1 MSELISVQEKPVC
14 LSRHI
19 KAEYAFVFF
28 PSFPLNT
35 FIPFSTVKMLSSA
48 ILTIALAATAL
59 SHPTKR
65 QVGGVITSCS
75 VPRTA
80 AITFDDGPYIYSE
93 QIVDIL
99 DANNAKATFFVN
111 GNNFGCIYGDAQVQA
126 IKNAYSKGHQ
136 ISSHTW
142 AHKNLATLSLNE
154 VDTEFT
160 LVDKALESIL
170 GVKTAFMRPPFGS
183 YSDTVLQVA
192 AAHNQSVINW
202 DFDSGDSAGASAA
215 QSNSQYDTLVASRP
229 STILTLNHETYESSA
244 TTVLPHAIEVLQGA
258 GYRLV
263 TVAECLGLPP
273 YLSVGPAGT
282 KDASWTC

>member
-1 MSELISVQEKPVC
+1 
-14 LSRHI
+14 
-19 KAEYAFVFF
+19 
-28 PSFPLNT
+28 
-35 FIPFSTVKMLSSA
+35 MLSSA
-48 ILTIALAATAL
+48 FLTVVLAATAL

-65 QVGGVITSCS
+65 QVGSVITSCS

-93 QIVDIL
+93 QIIDIL

-111 GNNFGCIYGDAQVQA
+111 GCIYGDAEVQA
-126 IKNAYSKGHQ
+126 IKSAYSKGHQ

-142 AHKNLATLSLNE
+142 AHKDLATLSRNE
-154 VDTEFT
+154 VDTEFA
-160 LVDKALESIL
+160 LVDKALETIL

-192 AAHNQSVINW
+192 AAHNQSVIIW

-215 QSNSQYDTLVASRP
+215 QSNSQYDAFVASRP
-229 STILTLNHETYESSA
+229 NTILTLNHETYESSA
-244 TTVLPHAIEVLQGA
+244 TTVLPHAIEALQGA
-258 GYRLV
+258 GYKLV

-273 YLSVGPAGT
+273 YLSVGKAGT

>member
-1 MSELISVQEKPVC
+1 
-14 LSRHI
+14 
-19 KAEYAFVFF
+19 
-28 PSFPLNT
+28 
-35 FIPFSTVKMLSSA
+35 MLSSA
-48 ILTIALAATAL
+48 FLTIVLAVTAF

-65 QVGGVITSCS
+65 QVGSVITSCS

-80 AITFDDGPYIYSE
+80 AITFDDGPYIYSA

-99 DANNAKATFFVN
+99 DANDAKATFFVN
-111 GNNFGCIYGDAQVQA
+111 GNNFGCIYGDAEVQA

-136 ISSHTW
+136 VSSHTW
-142 AHKNLATLSLNE
+142 AHKNLATLSRDD
-154 VDTEFT
+154 VDNEFT

-192 AAHNQSVINW
+192 AAHNQSVIIW

-215 QSNSQYDTLVASRP
+215 QSNSRYDGFVATRP

-244 TTVLPHAIEVLQGA
+244 TTVLPHAIEALKGA
-258 GYRLV
+258 GYKLV
-263 TVAECLGLPP
+263 TVAECLGLPA
-273 YLSVGPAGT
+273 YLSVGKAGT
-282 KDASWTC
+282 KDATWTC

>member
-1 MSELISVQEKPVC
+1 
-14 LSRHI
+14 
-19 KAEYAFVFF
+19 
-28 PSFPLNT
+28 
-35 FIPFSTVKMLSSA
+35 MLSCA
-48 ILTIALAATAL
+48 FLTIVLAATAL

-65 QVGGVITSCS
+65 QIGGVITSCS

-99 DANNAKATFFVN
+99 DANDAKATFFVN
-111 GNNFGCIYGDAQVQA
+111 GNNFGCIYGDAEVQA

-142 AHKNLATLSLNE
+142 AHQNLATLSRDD
-154 VDTEFT
+154 VDNEFT
-160 LVDKALESIL
+160 LVDRALESIL

-192 AAHNQSVINW
+192 AAHNQSVIIW
-202 DFDSGDSAGASAA
+202 DFDSRDSAGASAA
-215 QSNSQYDTLVASRP
+215 QSNLQYDGFVATRP
-229 STILTLNHETYESSA
+229 NTILTLNHETYESSA
-244 TTVLPHAIEVLQGA
+244 TTVLPHAIEALKGA

-263 TVAECLGLPP
+263 TVAECLGRPA
-273 YLSVGPAGT
+273 YLSVGKAGT
-282 KDASWTC
+282 KDATWTC